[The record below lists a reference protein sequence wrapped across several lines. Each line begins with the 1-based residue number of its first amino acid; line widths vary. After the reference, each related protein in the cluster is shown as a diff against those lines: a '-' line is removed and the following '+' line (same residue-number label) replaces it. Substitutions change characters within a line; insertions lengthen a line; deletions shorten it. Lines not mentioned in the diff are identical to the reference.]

1 MAPMKRSRIA
11 RMRLTIAARG
21 SPACSR
27 ACIRAREAAVN
38 AVSAPAKKAES
49 RSEIT
54 TMLAANHRSI
64 SVSIGSVR
72 PASNGDSAVHIAA
85 RAAYCAPIRRTVHVA
100 Q

>member
-1 MAPMKRSRIA
+1 MK
-11 RMRLTIAARG
+11 
-21 SPACSR
+21 
-27 ACIRAREAAVN
+27 

-49 RSEIT
+49 SSEIT

-72 PASNGDSAVHIAA
+72 PAYYGDSAARIAA
-85 RAAYCAPIRRTVHVA
+85 RADYCASVRRTVHVA